1 MSVSAKLLESPDC
14 RTWHRNPPDPA
25 EEREKLEG
33 AWTAISA
40 ERNGEEAAELV
51 GHRLEFAG
59 RRFHITAQGS
69 ILYVGSYAA
78 EPEPQPAQIDFQHEE
93 GEVAGE
99 MWQGIYRLEDN
110 TLAIC
115 DNAVDTSKPR
125 PTEFAT
131 SPGLGYVLITFRRL
145 DFTQTPM
152 LPRGMSG

>member
-1 MSVSAKLLESPDC
+1 MLRELVSIAFLCCPV
-14 RTWHRNPPDPA
+14 PAMAADPA

-59 RRFHITAQGS
+59 RRFHITAQGR
-69 ILYVGSYAA
+69 ILYVGSYAV

-93 GEVAGE
+93 GEIAGGV
-99 MWQGIYRLEDN
+99 WQGIYRLEDN
-110 TLAIC
+110 TLTIC

-152 LPRGMSG
+152 LSRGMSG

>member
-1 MSVSAKLLESPDC
+1 MLRELVSIAFLCCPV
-14 RTWHRNPPDPA
+14 PAMAADPA

-59 RRFHITAQGS
+59 RRFHITAQGR
-69 ILYVGSYAA
+69 ILYVGSYAV

-93 GEVAGE
+93 GEIAGGV
-99 MWQGIYRLEDN
+99 WQGIYRLEDN
-110 TLAIC
+110 TLTIC

-125 PTEFAT
+125 PTEFRTA
-131 SPGLGYVLITFRRL
+131 PGSGYVLIVFRRV
-145 DFTQTPM
+145 DFAQTPM
-152 LPRGMSG
+152 LPRGISG